1 VHLLEAEK
9 TDQMLKQV
17 QHDRPD
23 AKKRACPG
31 VRPEMLKRVDAETS
45 SLRLCSGTVSGST
58 SLTTLS
64 LSKGKVEP
72 SA

>member
-1 VHLLEAEK
+1 VCLLEAEK
-9 TDQMLKQV
+9 NRPEMLKQV
-17 QHDRPD
+17 QHD
-23 AKKRACPG
+23 KRE
-31 VRPEMLKRVDAETS
+31 EMLKYQMLKQVDAETS

-64 LSKGKVEP
+64 LSKGVVEP